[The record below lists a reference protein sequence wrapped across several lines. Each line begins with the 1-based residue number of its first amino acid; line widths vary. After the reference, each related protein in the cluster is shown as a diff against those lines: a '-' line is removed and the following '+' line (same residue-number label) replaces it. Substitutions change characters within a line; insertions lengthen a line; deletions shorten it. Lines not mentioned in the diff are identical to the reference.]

1 MLVVLVILDGFG
13 LREATPDNAVA
24 AADKPTYNYLIRSF
38 PHTRIDGSGLA
49 VGLPPSQMG
58 NSEVG
63 HLNLGAGRVVYQD
76 VSRIDKA
83 IGDGEFAENEVFNA
97 AMERVADEGK
107 AVHLF
112 GLVSDGG
119 VHSSMKH
126 LFALADLAKQK
137 NVKKLFLHAFM
148 DGRDTPPTSGQR
160 YMNQVQAKFQE
171 LGIGQVSTVSGRYY
185 GMDRDRRWERTD
197 KAYRAIV
204 YGEGPRFSDPVA
216 AIQASYITKVTD
228 EFIIPCVIDLGGPE
242 IGRLTDRDVA
252 IMFNFRADRAR
263 QLSYMLLGHDI
274 VGYIHPEHPRIEL
287 VTMTNFDTKMFEAK
301 IAFHPNRLKNI
312 LGEVLAKSGRR
323 QLRTAETEKYAHVT
337 FFFNGGVEEP
347 FRGEDRDMIASP
359 KVATYDLQPEM
370 SCAELTDN
378 VIKRIKSNAYDF
390 ILVNYANCDMVGHT
404 GSFAAAKAAVE
415 AVDRGLGRLI
425 EAVKSIGGVALV
437 TADHGNAEM
446 MIDPSSGG
454 PWTAHTTNLVP
465 FILYDPTGQVGHRTI
480 GDGGVLMPFDHSK
493 PRGSLKLRSGGVLAD
508 VAPTILEIL
517 GLEQPKEMTG
527 KSLIE
532 RE

>member
-24 AADKPTYNYLIRSF
+24 AADKPTYNYLMRSF
-38 PHTRIDGSGLA
+38 PHTKIDGSGPA
-49 VGLPPSQMG
+49 VGLPDGQMG

-76 VSRIDKA
+76 VSRIDKS
-83 IGDGEFAENEVFNA
+83 IVDGEFFENEVFNA
-97 AMERVADEGK
+97 AMERVAEEGK

-119 VHSSMKH
+119 VHSSLKH
-126 LFALADLAKQK
+126 LYALAELAKQRK
-137 NVKKLFLHAFM
+137 VQRLYLHAFM

-160 YMNQVQAKFQE
+160 YMNEVMAKFKD
-171 LGIGQVSTVSGRYY
+171 LGLGQVSTVCGRYY

-204 YGEGPRFSDPVA
+204 YGEGQRFRDPVG
-216 AIQASYITKVTD
+216 AIQASYINKVTD
-228 EFIIPCVIDLGGPE
+228 EFILPCVVDLGSPE
-242 IGRLTDRDVA
+242 TGRLADRDVA

-287 VTMTNFDTKMFEAK
+287 ITMTNFDTKMFEAK
-301 IAFHPNRLKNI
+301 IAFHPTRLKNI
-312 LGEVLAKSGRR
+312 LGELLSRAGRR

-347 FRGEDRDMIASP
+347 FRGEERDMIASP

-370 SCAELTDN
+370 SSVELTDN
-378 VIKRIKSNAYDF
+378 VIKRIRSGVFDF
-390 ILVNYANCDMVGHT
+390 VLINYANCDMVGHT
-404 GSFAAAKAAVE
+404 GSFQAAKAAVE
-415 AVDRGLGRLI
+415 AVDRGLGRLV
-425 EAVKSIGGVALV
+425 EAVKNEGGIALV

-446 MIDPSSGG
+446 MIDPATGG

-465 FILYDPTGQVGHRTI
+465 FIVYDPSGQLGHRPV
-480 GDGGVLMPFDHSK
+480 GDGGVLMPFDATK
-493 PRGSLKLRSGGVLAD
+493 ARTTFTLRDGGVLAD
-508 VAPTILEIL
+508 VAPTVLDIM

-527 KSLIE
+527 KSLIV
-532 RE
+532 RG